1 MVPGSSQGIFLSYR
15 REDAAPYARLLKSEL
30 RERLPDAQV
39 FMDLDSIEAGL
50 DFAEVIRAAVD
61 SCTVLVAL
69 IGRQWV
75 TLVDEGG
82 NRRLDN
88 PDDLVRFEVQTAL
101 ERGVRV
107 IPVLVDGAAPLRQQ
121 QLPSELEKLARLNAF
136 ELSYGR
142 YEYDAARLLG
152 LIERALAA
160 ASDLAADRAAP
171 PSIEPA
177 DMERSS
183 QEFLAPTR
191 STPPVSPP
199 VAAKQSVRGDGKTLQ
214 PADRIARGVSS
225 VTELIARTL
234 GPMGRKSVLQDQAG
248 NDIEASDAGTIIE
261 HFVPEDPREALGV
274 TYVREMVREQHQVVH
289 DGAAT
294 AAVLARAMT
303 TRAMEGLHTG
313 ANPISLKRG
322 IETAVERVK
331 AELSEIAKDVEY
343 KEQLA
348 SLAQTCIADA
358 SISAMIAEAWDK
370 VGKEGVITV
379 EESPTFGLELELTEG
394 MRFDKGY
401 ISPHFLTDPE
411 RMEAVLEDPY
421 ILIVSSKIWAN
432 KDLLPVLDKVVQSG
446 KSLAILA
453 EDVEGEALATLV
465 VNKVRGL
472 FKSVAVKAP
481 GFGDRR
487 KAVLGDIAILTG
499 GRVIYEE
506 VGTKLADVDLDLLGG
521 ARKVVVTEDETTI
534 VDGAGDPDQIA
545 GRVNQIRTEIDN
557 TDSDYDRE
565 KLQERLAKIAGGVA
579 VIRIGAATETVLNQR
594 IQLAESAVSI
604 TREAITQGILPG
616 GGSALVEVQHRL
628 GKNDGHSTG
637 VPPRTPDEI
646 TGIAIVFDSLAEP
659 LKRVMA
665 NAGYDPA
672 RLANS
677 ISAWEAGTGFDVITN
692 KQTDMLAAGIIDSC
706 AVVSQAV
713 ANAANLTQRLLLVV

>member
-1 MVPGSSQGIFLSYR
+1 
-15 REDAAPYARLLKSEL
+15 
-30 RERLPDAQV
+30 
-39 FMDLDSIEAGL
+39 
-50 DFAEVIRAAVD
+50 
-61 SCTVLVAL
+61 
-69 IGRQWV
+69 
-75 TLVDEGG
+75 
-82 NRRLDN
+82 
-88 PDDLVRFEVQTAL
+88 
-101 ERGVRV
+101 
-107 IPVLVDGAAPLRQQ
+107 
-121 QLPSELEKLARLNAF
+121 
-136 ELSYGR
+136 
-142 YEYDAARLLG
+142 
-152 LIERALAA
+152 
-160 ASDLAADRAAP
+160 
-171 PSIEPA
+171 
-177 DMERSS
+177 
-183 QEFLAPTR
+183 
-191 STPPVSPP
+191 
-199 VAAKQSVRGDGKTLQ
+199 
-214 PADRIARGVSS
+214 
-225 VTELIARTL
+225 
-234 GPMGRKSVLQDQAG
+234 
-248 NDIEASDAGTIIE
+248 
-261 HFVPEDPREALGV
+261 
-274 TYVREMVREQHQVVH
+274 
-289 DGAAT
+289 
-294 AAVLARAMT
+294 
-303 TRAMEGLHTG
+303 
-313 ANPISLKRG
+313 
-322 IETAVERVK
+322 
-331 AELSEIAKDVEY
+331 
-343 KEQLA
+343 
-348 SLAQTCIADA
+348 
-358 SISAMIAEAWDK
+358 
-370 VGKEGVITV
+370 
-379 EESPTFGLELELTEG
+379 
-394 MRFDKGY
+394 
-401 ISPHFLTDPE
+401 
-411 RMEAVLEDPY
+411 MEAVLEDPY

-534 VDGAGDPDQIA
+534 VDGAGDPDRIA

-604 TREAITQGILPG
+604 TREAITQGDTSLAVAQLSWKSNI
-616 GGSALVEVQHRL
+616 RL

-637 VPPRTPDEI
+637 VLSRTPDEI

-677 ISAWEAGTGFDVITN
+677 ISASKAGTGFDVITN

-706 AVVSQAV
+706 AVVRPPSP
-713 ANAANLTQRLLLVV
+713 TQPTSPSAYS